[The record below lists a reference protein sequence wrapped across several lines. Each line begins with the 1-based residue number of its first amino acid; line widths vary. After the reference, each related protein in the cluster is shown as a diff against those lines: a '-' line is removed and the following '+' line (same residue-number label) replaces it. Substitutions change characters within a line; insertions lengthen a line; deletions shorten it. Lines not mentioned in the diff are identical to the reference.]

1 MKGEF
6 VVEYIGELIDQVIAK
21 KREKMYAQD
30 QNAGC
35 YMYYFQHRNHQYWY
49 VYLICENNN
58 YFNEFN
64 IIICD
69 HLTTIIILQFQLLL
83 ILNIV
88 LTGKFMMT
96 TLKIFVVLMLQ
107 QKQINWGGW

>member
-21 KREKMYAQD
+21 KREKIYAQD

-49 VYLICENNN
+49 E

-69 HLTTIIILQFQLLL
+69 HLTTIIILQF
-83 ILNIV
+83 
-88 LTGKFMMT
+88 
-96 TLKIFVVLMLQ
+96 
-107 QKQINWGGW
+107 